1 MIIATAGHV
10 DHGKTALIKA
20 LTGKDTDQLP
30 DEQRRG
36 LTIDLGFAWLDDPQ
50 LGPLA
55 FVDVPGHAR
64 FIRTMLAGLAGADAA
79 LLVVAADDG
88 PMPQTREHLAL
99 LNLLGIAHGRVVISK
114 IDRASTDQLEATRQ
128 AVAELVQGTAFAGHP
143 TLEVSTL
150 TGEGMDA
157 LRQAIQ
163 QFAHNADP
171 NDASGPPR
179 FLVDRRFSVTGS
191 GCVVT
196 GTLLKGGMRTG
207 DQLCLTPDARKVR
220 IRGMQQAGQPVN
232 RLQAGQRAAL
242 NLAGEL
248 DAEHPQRGDWLLD
261 PAMHQLTDRL
271 DISLG
276 LLGGM
281 RLHRGTL
288 QILTGATAT
297 SGRVVWLDETAE
309 LAQVLLDQPVHVVV
323 GDCVIVREPAANQT
337 LGGGIVID
345 PLGRQRG
352 RSKPDNLA
360 RLAALHGVTSPIE
373 ALAIELEH
381 QSEVAIS
388 AFALRWQLTDTALAT
403 VLNPS
408 PVVRLGDQALHPQRV
423 AQAERAIVTALQQC
437 HAEQPEQR
445 GLTQQVL
452 LNRAALGLSP
462 PTSGL
467 LLKRLVDTQ
476 QLRQDGGIFALP
488 DHQPQLADADVAL
501 WEQVAAVLS
510 QADLRPPIVG
520 ELAERL
526 GTSRDDMLMFMR
538 RMQAWGYL
546 LGVAPNRFYLPQQ
559 LDQLAAVAVALCSE
573 SEDGGFIAAE
583 YRNRSGIGRN
593 LTIQVLEYLDRA
605 GVTWYRRQRRYLQ
618 SAWQRQHAEEA
629 PKTSA

>member
-30 DEQRRG
+30 EEQRRG
-36 LTIDLGFAWLDDPQ
+36 LTIDLGFAWLHDPQ

-64 FIRTMLAGLAGADAA
+64 FVRTMLAGLAGADAA
-79 LLVVAADDG
+79 LLVVAADEG
-88 PMPQTREHLAL
+88 PMPQTREHLTL
-99 LNLLGIAHGRVVISK
+99 LNLLGIARGRVVISK
-114 IDRASTDQLEATRQ
+114 IDRASTEQLKATQQ
-128 AVAELVQGTAFAGHP
+128 AIAELVQGTALAEHSP
-143 TLEVSTL
+143 LEVSIL
-150 TGEGMDA
+150 TGEGIDT
-157 LRQAIQ
+157 LRLAIQ
-163 QFAHNADP
+163 QLEQ
-171 NDASGPPR
+171 DAKPFNTSGHPR

-196 GTLLKGGMRTG
+196 GTLLRGELHTG
-207 DQLCLTPDARKVR
+207 DQLSLTPNARKVR
-220 IRGMQQAGQPVN
+220 IRGMQQDGQPVS
-232 RLQAGQRAAL
+232 RLQTGQRAAL

-248 DAEHPQRGDWLLD
+248 DAEHPQRGDWLLNA
-261 PAMHQLTDRL
+261 AMHQLTDRL
-271 DISLG
+271 DISLR
-276 LLGGM
+276 LVSDT

-297 SGRVVWLDETAE
+297 SGRVVWLDESAG
-309 LAQVLLDQPVHVVV
+309 LAQVLLDQPVHVAV

-337 LGGGIVID
+337 LGGGRVID

-352 RSKPDNLA
+352 RTKQDYLA
-360 RLAALHGVTSPIE
+360 RLAALHGVTSPTE

-381 QSEVAIS
+381 QSEIAIP
-388 AFALRWQLTDTALAT
+388 AFALRWQLTETELANSLSK
-403 VLNPS
+403 V

-423 AQAERAIVTALQQC
+423 AHAEQTIVTTLQQS

-445 GLTQQVL
+445 GLTLHTL
-452 LNRAALGLSP
+452 LRRAALGLSP
-462 PTSGL
+462 PSSGL
-467 LLKRLVDTQ
+467 LLKRMVDKRL
-476 QLRQDGGIFALP
+476 LRQEGGIFALP
-488 DHQPQLADADVAL
+488 DHQPQLAESDVAF
-501 WEQVAAVLS
+501 WEQVSSELT
-510 QADLRPPIVG
+510 QAGLRPPIVG

-526 GTSRDDMLMFMR
+526 GTSREEMLAFMR

-559 LDQLAAVAVALCSE
+559 LDQLAAVAAALCGE

-583 YRNRSGIGRN
+583 YRDRSRIGRN

-618 SAWQRQHAEEA
+618 PAWQRQQAEDN
-629 PKTSA
+629 